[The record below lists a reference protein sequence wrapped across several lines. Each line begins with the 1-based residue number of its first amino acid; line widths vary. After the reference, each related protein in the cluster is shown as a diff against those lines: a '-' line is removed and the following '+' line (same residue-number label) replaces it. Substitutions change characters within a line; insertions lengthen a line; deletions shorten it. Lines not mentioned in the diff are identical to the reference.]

1 MAFSTFAKN
10 LMLDALDETATNGI
24 KFWSLHTAYS
34 TTGTNELTGGSPAYA
49 RKGAVYGAAA
59 ASSKASTAGPP
70 AATFDVP
77 AGNTVAW
84 VGRWDAVTVGN
95 FHGMSPAGGGARRQM
110 GSYSG
115 DLAGNTIQS
124 PAHGLASGNQ
134 VVFWAEEG
142 AVLPAPLAEGTI
154 YFVIATGLTADVFE
168 VSLTLGG
175 AAVDI
180 TAIGDG
186 AFQTIVPEV
195 FAGQGQYQLSTDTLS
210 LVS

>member
-1 MAFSTFAKN
+1 MSFSTFAKN
-10 LMLDALDETATNGI
+10 LMLDALDESATNGI

-49 RKGAVYGAAA
+49 RKAAVFAA
-59 ASSKASTAGPP
+59 ASSSSKVSTGAP
-70 AATFDVP
+70 AATFDVA
-77 AGNTVAW
+77 AGTTVAW

-95 FHGMSPAGGGARRQM
+95 FHGMSPAGGGARRQIM
-110 GSYSG
+110 CVAA

-168 VSLTLGG
+168 VSTTLGG

-186 AFQTIVPEV
+186 AVQTIVPEV
-195 FAGQGQYQLSTDTLS
+195 FAGQGQYQLSSDTLS

>member
-10 LMLDALDETATNGI
+10 LMLDALDETATNGV
-24 KFWSLHTAYS
+24 KFWSAHTAYS
-34 TTGTNELTGGSPAYA
+34 TTGTNEVTGGSPAYA
-49 RKGAVYGAAA
+49 RKAATFAAA
-59 ASSKASTAGPP
+59 ASSSKASTGSP
-70 AATFDVP
+70 AATFDIP
-77 AGNTVAW
+77 AGTTVAW
-84 VGRWDAVTVGN
+84 IGRWDASAAGN
-95 FHGMSPAGGGARRQM
+95 FHGMGPAGGGARRQM

-115 DLAGNTIQS
+115 DLAGNTIQA
-124 PAHGLASGNQ
+124 PAHGLSAGNQ
-134 VVFWAEEG
+134 VVFWASSG

-168 VSLTLGG
+168 VSTTSGG

-186 AFQTIVPEV
+186 EFQTIVPEA
-195 FAGQGQYQLSTDTLS
+195 FAGQGQYQLTSDTLS